1 MDLNSILLTIDQSTR
16 LFEGCLQ
23 HITVVWR
30 RGHARVEYFGSVA
43 TNDTIITVNT
53 RKDDVEAEGL
63 GGRSQAQ
70 FCPVNW

>member
-1 MDLNSILLTIDQSTR
+1 VAASTSR
-16 LFEGCLQ
+16 SMLMK
-23 HITVVWR
+23 VD
-30 RGHARVEYFGSVA
+30 Y
-43 TNDTIITVNT
+43 T